1 MDNAAL
7 EEINRGILNR
17 VQHEVAHALESPTN
31 INRAVGEAMRHIGSL
46 LEMSS
51 ATYLPI
57 RQEEVL
63 AVPERSRP
71 DSTDAVLLVTRTVTS
86 DNAFM
91 VLSNCKTNG
100 TERAFD
106 LVAYQ
111 PDNFDLNKTK
121 FVKLPP
127 EVGNEIIRQLNSL
140 ISSDGLVLLQVVI
153 AKNYF
158 KIEEQP
164 AAETTPIP
172 EEKPVVTE
180 PPPRLT
186 TPGALPPVTEET
198 LL

>member
-63 AVPERSRP
+63 ATPERIRP

-158 KIEEQP
+158 KNEEQP
-164 AAETTPIP
+164 ATETPPIP
-172 EEKPVVTE
+172 EEKPVVAE

-186 TPGALPPVTEET
+186 TPGTLPPVTEET